1 MPKKSPR
8 SSTHM
13 VRLQKNSCFVCGQ
26 DNESGMK
33 LRFRYDKAHNCYVCR
48 FRLDDRF
55 MGPPGS
61 VHGGIVAT
69 ILDEVM
75 GKVNKI
81 HNVVALTRAMK
92 IDYLKPVPLNQPL
105 RAEGNSVSVEGRKH
119 TNCGEILNSKGEV
132 LARGEALFIA
142 IDVDRMFGKPATRA
156 GLPAKS

>member
-1 MPKKSPR
+1 
-8 SSTHM
+8 
-13 VRLQKNSCFVCGQ
+13 
-26 DNESGMK
+26 MK
-33 LRFRYDKAHNCYVCR
+33 LRFRYDKARDCYVCR

-55 MGPPGS
+55 MGPPGY

-105 RAEGNSVSVEGRKH
+105 HAEGHSVSVEGRKH

-142 IDVDRMFGKPATRA
+142 IDVERMFGKPATRA
-156 GLPAKS
+156 GLPAES